1 MGLFED
7 RFPVLPGHPDRA
19 ELPAASFRATRT
31 VLLRTAAMVAVILA
45 LLAVVLLAPRLLL
58 DWDLADGQAGDRA
71 RAVNDIRDSLLKALG
86 GLVVVLGALLTWRQ
100 LQLNRHGQI
109 TEAFASAI
117 TQLGDASLDVRLG
130 GIYALER
137 IARSSPADLQ
147 AIEEVLCL
155 FVKNRTSGDSGS
167 SRPCEIDV
175 NTVLTVLGRRRTSG
189 PVRPLKLDRVGLVDA
204 RLRYAHLSE
213 ADLHFAD
220 LTGANLRGAD
230 LTRADLTGTSLRRT
244 VLVETNLY
252 QADLRDA
259 VLAEAM
265 AEEADLRGTD
275 LTRADL
281 TAAHLRQAR
290 LGFADLRGANLGDA
304 DLTEASLR
312 GALADNDTTWPDG
325 FDPAAAGVTS
335 RPDAPPIRPRNYK
348 QAMAWPQNP
357 GPDRTLP

>member
-7 RFPVLPGHPDRA
+7 RFPVLPGHPVRA
-19 ELPAASFRATRT
+19 ELPAAPRRATRT
-31 VLLRTAAMVAVILA
+31 ALLRTVAVAAVIVA
-45 LLAVVLLAPRLLL
+45 LLAGVLFLPRLLR
-58 DWDLADGQAGDRA
+58 DWDLAGGQPGDRA

-155 FVKNRTSGDSGS
+155 FVKNRASGRSGPP
-167 SRPCEIDV
+167 RPCEIDV
-175 NTVLTVLGRRRTSG
+175 NTVLTVLGRRRTAG
-189 PVRPLKLDRVGLVDA
+189 PARPLLLDRVGLVDA
-204 RLRYAHLSE
+204 RLRYAHLAE

-220 LTGANLRGAD
+220 LTGAVLRGAD
-230 LTRADLTGTSLRRT
+230 LTRADLTGTSLRQT
-244 VLVETNLY
+244 VLVETTLH

-259 VLAEAM
+259 VLVEAM

-275 LTRADL
+275 LTRANLTDTDL
-281 TAAHLRQAR
+281 T
-290 LGFADLRGANLGDA
+290 GA
-304 DLTEASLR
+304 TLR
-312 GALADNDTTWPDG
+312 GALADNDTVWPDG
-325 FDPAAAGVTS
+325 FDPAAAGVVS
-335 RPDAPPIRPRNYK
+335 RSDAPPIRPRNYE
-348 QAMAWPQNP
+348 QAIAWPHST
-357 GPDRTLP
+357 GPDRT